1 MQMTRSR
8 HWLRPSTLLLLIWW
22 GWCGYVYHQRV
33 QAIDFADQAAADVG
47 PDTSEQRI
55 AEIEA
60 SQFAAYRARVAIV
73 ELAFGLPAGIGL
85 LATAGRWIV
94 RGVRGD

>member
-1 MQMTRSR
+1 MTIPR
-8 HWLRPSTLLLLIWW
+8 HWLRLSTLLLLIWW
-22 GWCGYVYHQRV
+22 GWCGYEYRLRA
-33 QAIDFADQAAADVG
+33 QAIEVADQAAADVG

-60 SQFAAYRARVAIV
+60 SQFAAYRARVAII
-73 ELAFGLPAGIGL
+73 ELAFGVPAGIGL

-94 RGVRGD
+94 RGARG

>member
-1 MQMTRSR
+1 MTRSR
-8 HWLRPSTLLLLIWW
+8 RWLRLSTLLLVIWW
-22 GWCGYVYHQRV
+22 GWCGYVYRERA
-33 QAIDFADQAAADVG
+33 QAIDAIDQAAADVG

-60 SQFAAYRARVAIV
+60 GQFAAYRARVAII
-73 ELAFGLPAGIGL
+73 ELAFGVPAAVGL
-85 LATAGRWIV
+85 LATAGGWIV